1 MLTAA
6 IAGVVDHPCIKH
18 RSLEMTLVY
27 AKITDR
33 VVADEYATACE
44 QIDALYT
51 TPNTTGAPGL
61 PTWTR
66 HFQLDKSP
74 KQPQVTGLQHA
85 GRTGRTGL
93 WNWQLPVR
101 PRPIRRTI

>member
-33 VVADEYATACE
+33 VVADE
-44 QIDALYT
+44 
-51 TPNTTGAPGL
+51 
-61 PTWTR
+61 
-66 HFQLDKSP
+66 
-74 KQPQVTGLQHA
+74 
-85 GRTGRTGL
+85 
-93 WNWQLPVR
+93 
-101 PRPIRRTI
+101 